1 MWSHLL
7 VTFVFQSLVYAY
19 DQSVQRDT
27 VLSKSFDDKDERQY
41 LYERAS
47 QYGDEN
53 IKIVRLQKTADPL
66 VCSIVHLFVTCKFF
80 IFLFSMMCYYVG

>member
-1 MWSHLL
+1 
-7 VTFVFQSLVYAY
+7 VFNLIVFGCQSLIYAY
-19 DQSVQRDT
+19 DQSVQHDMA
-27 VLSKSFDDKDERQY
+27 LIKSVEDKDERQY

-66 VCSIVHLFVTCKFF
+66 VCLSADYNLEKF
-80 IFLFSMMCYYVG
+80 

>member
-1 MWSHLL
+1 MRSQFDFI
-7 VTFVFQSLVYAY
+7 TFCLQSLVCAY
-19 DQSVQRDT
+19 DQSVQHDMA
-27 VLSKSFDDKDERQY
+27 LSKSVEDKDERQY

-66 VCSIVHLFVTCKFF
+66 VCYAISNL
-80 IFLFSMMCYYVG
+80 

>member
-1 MWSHLL
+1 MK
-7 VTFVFQSLVYAY
+7 
-19 DQSVQRDT
+19 SVE
-27 VLSKSFDDKDERQY
+27 DKDEREC

-66 VCSIVHLFVTCKFF
+66 VCLSANLVHRAHSFF
-80 IFLFSMMCYYVG
+80 LDVSSDFTTQCYA